1 MSVSLIA
8 FTAALAAAPAAP
20 SDDLAAAPAAL
31 AADASATTAADV
43 LVAEEEQG
51 SIVVTGQR
59 PEYGAQTTRAG
70 TRTDTDIRNVPQAIT
85 VISESQIEDQ
95 ALRSIADV
103 LAYVP
108 GAIAGTGEANRD
120 QISLRGNNT
129 TADFFLDGIRDD
141 AQYFRDLYNLDR
153 VEVLRG
159 PNAMIFGRGGGGGVV
174 NRVTKRSSGNEY
186 REFAAGLD
194 SEGGFRLTGDVD
206 QPLGEGVGLRVNG
219 VYENGESFRRGVEL
233 ERYGINP
240 TLGVTLGDTRID
252 LSYEYFHDRRTTDRG
267 VPAQP
272 GGTLANPA
280 RPLGGYDE
288 IFFGDPRDS
297 FADVDVNIASFAI
310 EHRFSDALTL
320 RNRTQYA
327 DYDKGYQNVFPGAVN
342 GAAQTVSL
350 SAYRDTAHRQNLIS
364 QTDLIWR
371 TDTGG
376 IGHTLLLGF
385 ELGRQETLSRR
396 LNGFFQPGNTGTI
409 SVPLANPTVD
419 ATIVFRPIA
428 TSGNP
433 PAATNFNDTEATIAA
448 VYVQD
453 QIRIS
458 DALEIVAGLRFD
470 RFELDAVNLNTNAEF
485 SRTDELVSPRLG
497 VIVRPTDRL
506 SLYASYGRSYLPSA
520 GDQFTSLDLTGSALK
535 PERFDNYE
543 VGAKWEPLS
552 GLLAT
557 VALYQ
562 LDRTNTR
569 ALAPDGRTVVLTGAQ
584 RSRGLEIGLERQVS
598 NRWQI
603 SAGYALQDAE
613 ITETTTAAPEG
624 RKVPFVPRH
633 QFSLWNRYDVSDRL
647 GVGLGVVARSA
658 MFASISNQVRLPG
671 YVRADAAL
679 FYELADG
686 IEAQVNIEN
695 LFGRDYFPTAHSDNN
710 IAPGAPRTAR
720 ATLRFRF

>member
-8 FTAALAAAPAAP
+8 FTAALAAPAAFADADAPAPAFAASAEAATADTAVA
-20 SDDLAAAPAAL
+20 SDD
-31 AADASATTAADV
+31 
-43 LVAEEEQG
+43 EQA
-51 SIVVTGQR
+51 IVVTGQR
-59 PEYGAQTTRAG
+59 TEYGARSTRAG
-70 TRTDTDIRNVPQAIT
+70 TRTDTDIRSVPQAIT

-95 ALRSIADV
+95 GLRSIADV
-103 LAYVP
+103 LTYVP

-129 TADFFLDGIRDD
+129 TADFFLDGLRDD

-174 NRVTKRSSGNEY
+174 NRVTKRASGRDY
-186 REFAAGLD
+186 REFSAGID

-206 QPLGEGVGLRVNG
+206 SALADGVGVRVNG

-240 TLGVTLGDTRID
+240 TLGATFGDTRID
-252 LSYEYFHDRRTTDRG
+252 VSYEHFHDRRTTDRG
-267 VPAQP
+267 VPSF
-272 GGTLANPA
+272 GG
-280 RPLGGYDE
+280 RPLEGFDSV
-288 IFFGDPRDS
+288 FFGDPEDS
-297 FADVDVNIASFAI
+297 FAQADVNIGSLAI
-310 EHRFSDALTL
+310 EHRFSEALTL

-327 DYDKGYQNVFPGAVN
+327 DYDKAYQNIFPGAVSAN
-342 GAAQTVSL
+342 GLNVAL
-350 SAYRDTAHRQNLIS
+350 SAYRDTSHRRNLIS

-376 IGHTLLLGF
+376 VGHTLLLGF
-385 ELGRQETLSRR
+385 ELGRQETVSRR
-396 LNGFFQPGNTGTI
+396 FNGFFQPSNSTSF
-409 SVPLANPTVD
+409 SVPIAAPTID
-419 ATIVFRPIA
+419 ATIVFRPFA
-428 TSGNP
+428 ANMTT
-433 PAATNFNDTEATIAA
+433 PANWADSEATVAA

-458 DALEIVAGLRFD
+458 DAFEIVAGLRFD
-470 RFELDAVNLNTNAEF
+470 RFELDAVNLNNNAEF
-485 SRTDELVSPRLG
+485 SRTDELLSPRLG
-497 VIVRPTDRL
+497 VIVRPVEAL
-506 SLYASYGRSYLPSA
+506 SLYASYSRSYLPSS
-520 GDQFTSLDLTGSALK
+520 GDQFTSLDLTGEALR

-543 VGAKWEPLS
+543 IGAKWEPLP

-557 VALYQ
+557 AAIYR

-569 ALAPDGRTVVLTGAQ
+569 AVAPDGVTIVQTGAQ
-584 RSRGLEIGLERQVS
+584 RSRGVEIGLERQVS

-613 ITETTTAAPEG
+613 ITDTTAAAPAG

-633 QFSLWNRYDVSDRL
+633 QFSLWNRYDVSERFGL
-647 GVGLGVVARSA
+647 GLGVVARSG
-658 MFASISNQVRLPG
+658 MFASISNAVRLPG

-686 IEAQVNIEN
+686 IEAQVNVEN

-720 ATLRFRF
+720 ATVRFTF

>member
-1 MSVSLIA
+1 LFA
-8 FTAALAAAPAAP
+8 FTAAIAAPAAP
-20 SDDLAAAPAAL
+20 ALEIAAAPAL
-31 AADASATTAADV
+31 AAGAADTAV
-43 LVAEEEQG
+43 VSDEEQG
-51 SIVVTGQR
+51 SIIVTGQR
-59 PEYGAQTTRAG
+59 PEYGASSTRAG
-70 TRTDTDIRNVPQAIT
+70 TRTDTAIRDVPQAIT

-95 ALRSIADV
+95 GLRSIADV
-103 LAYVP
+103 LTYVP

-174 NRVTKRSSGNEY
+174 NRVTKRASGNAY
-186 REFAAGLD
+186 REVSAGLD
-194 SEGGFRLTGDVD
+194 SEGGFRFTGDVD
-206 QPLGEGVGLRVNG
+206 TPLTDGVGLRING

-240 TLGVTLGDTRID
+240 TLGATFGNTRID

-267 VPAQP
+267 VPSL
-272 GGTLANPA
+272 GG
-280 RPLGGYDE
+280 RPLRGYDS
-288 IFFGDPRDS
+288 IFFGDPEDS
-297 FADVDVNIASFAI
+297 FAEANVNIASFAI
-310 EHRFSDALTL
+310 EHRFTDALTL
-320 RNRTQYA
+320 RNRTHYA
-327 DYDKGYQNVFPGAVN
+327 DYDKEYQNVFPGAISAN
-342 GAAQTVSL
+342 GQNVAL
-350 SAYRDTAHRQNLIS
+350 SAYRDTSHRQNLIS
-364 QTDLIWR
+364 QTDLVWR
-371 TDTGG
+371 TDAGG
-376 IGHTLLLGF
+376 VGHTLLLGF

-396 LNGFFQPGNTGTI
+396 LNGVFQLPGAATASTI
-409 SVPLANPTVD
+409 SVPLSAPTID
-419 ATIVFRPIA
+419 ATIDFRPG
-428 TSGNP
+428 GNW
-433 PAATNFNDTEATIAA
+433 NDGEATVAA
-448 VYVQD
+448 VYIQD

-470 RFELDAVNLNTNAEF
+470 RFEIDVLNRNNNAEF
-485 SRTDELVSPRLG
+485 SRTDELLSPRLG
-497 VIVRPTDRL
+497 VIVRPTEAL
-506 SLYASYGRSYLPSA
+506 SLYASYSRSYLPSS
-520 GDQFTSLDLTGSALK
+520 GDQFTSLDLTGQALE

-543 VGAKWEPLS
+543 IGAKWEPLP

-557 VALYQ
+557 AALYQ

-569 ALAPDGRTVVLTGAQ
+569 ALAPDGVTIVQTGAQ
-584 RSRGLEIGLERQVS
+584 RSRGLELGLERQIS

-613 ITETTTAAPEG
+613 ITDTTAAAPEG

-633 QFSLWNRYDVSDRL
+633 QFSFWNRYDVSGRL
-647 GVGLGVVARSA
+647 GLGLGVVARSA

-679 FYELADG
+679 FYEIADG
-686 IEAQVNIEN
+686 IEAQVNVEN

-720 ATLRFRF
+720 ATLRFTF